1 MHCHRSPPQEAG
13 KVAMGDLA
21 RRFNLSSDLLLP
33 VVTARLGSR
42 IRGRL
47 QGGLLFTPAFIAR
60 LKASASRLRHVVAL
74 SRAVLH
80 AVATAWCLLCA
91 AATRRHCPT
100 CPHAAADAGNCP

>member
-1 MHCHRSPPQEAG
+1 
-13 KVAMGDLA
+13 MGDLA

-60 LKASASRLRHVVAL
+60 VKASAV
-74 SRAVLH
+74 
-80 AVATAWCLLCA
+80 A
-91 AATRRHCPT
+91 AASCIRAWLIAPPEGHTLQAMAASPT
-100 CPHAAADAGNCP
+100 DVTTACS

>member
-1 MHCHRSPPQEAG
+1 
-13 KVAMGDLA
+13 MGDLA

-60 LKASASRLRHVVAL
+60 VKARAL
-74 SRAVLH
+74 LSVH
-80 AVATAWCLLCA
+80 CTSQAWCGRRGATLLLLHHDSPRK
-91 AATRRHCPT
+91 RRHANP
-100 CPHAAADAGNCP
+100 AGT